1 MPSRIV
7 DKKARQEFLVG
18 ALLGTGGF
26 AKVFLVTN
34 SSTGE
39 ACADKVIDKKVFK
52 EKRSA
57 KSKVEKEILIHRQLE
72 HKHVVKFLWHFEDR
86 TFVHIFLE
94 LCPSKTL
101 LHVCRYRKQLGEVE
115 VKYYA
120 RQILLGLDYIHSRG
134 VLHRD
139 LKLGN
144 MLLTENMTVK
154 IADFGLAC
162 MIEENKSG
170 SICGTPNYIA
180 PEVLHKRG
188 HSTASEVWSV
198 GCMSYALLC
207 GAPPFETESVNST
220 YARITQGFFNLP
232 PHLSTMSSEFI
243 QGALVLQPDLRAS
256 VRSQL
261 SHPFLAGPIPSSLP
275 PTALTSPPIFKEIL
289 ASTPA
294 LSPSQFLH
302 FVTKQLEQGLA
313 NFHGSSVEEIVDSSC
328 LPSYVVKWVDYS
340 NKYGFGYVLSDG
352 TVGVHFRDFSRISSN
367 SKAVSFTNSKGTTF
381 EMTKDQAEACQVEE
395 IATRMRLLRHISEYM
410 ERNLAGG
417 LPPSQT
423 CRSPG
428 QELVKW
434 HRSVDSVALQL
445 TGSVLQVNL
454 LSSHEKV
461 VIWMQSGD
469 LILTLISPAGGL
481 SSQKLSGPLSPIIR
495 FTCQECLKQLGKLAS
510 CGNS

>member
-1 MPSRIV
+1 
-7 DKKARQEFLVG
+7 
-18 ALLGTGGF
+18 
-26 AKVFLVTN
+26 
-34 SSTGE
+34 
-39 ACADKVIDKKVFK
+39 
-52 EKRSA
+52 
-57 KSKVEKEILIHRQLE
+57 
-72 HKHVVKFLWHFEDR
+72 
-86 TFVHIFLE
+86 
-94 LCPSKTL
+94 
-101 LHVCRYRKQLGEVE
+101 
-115 VKYYA
+115 
-120 RQILLGLDYIHSRG
+120 
-134 VLHRD
+134 
-139 LKLGN
+139 
-144 MLLTENMTVK
+144 
-154 IADFGLAC
+154 
-162 MIEENKSG
+162 
-170 SICGTPNYIA
+170 
-180 PEVLHKRG
+180 
-188 HSTASEVWSV
+188 
-198 GCMSYALLC
+198 MSYALLC

-275 PTALTSPPIFKEIL
+275 PTALTSPPILKEIL

-302 FVTKQLEQGLA
+302 VVTKQLEQGLA

-340 NKYGFGYVLSDG
+340 NKWGFGYVLSDG
-352 TVGVHFRDFSRISSN
+352 TVGVLFRDFSRISIN
-367 SKAVSFTNSKGTTF
+367 SKAVSFTNSKGTIF

-395 IATRMRLLRHISEYM
+395 IATRMRLLRHISDYM

-423 CRSPG
+423 SRSPC

-481 SSQKLSGPLSPIIR
+481 SSQKLGGPLSPIIR
-495 FTCQECLKQLGKLAS
+495 FTCQECLKQLRKLAA